1 MGKRKAKK
9 LIEKNQEFESIL
21 EDLVEKQEEEGE
33 IEWKDVNTDITSGQ
47 WGRLIGQGVLKDAED
62 GDGFVVDDL
71 QGVKELLGLVETDE
85 EIEFDYET
93 EDVDDIDTSWSIYD
107 KGAAL
112 VGIFFIVFGYRD
124 PQIQAAIGEV
134 INIFVLPMEIVGLRY
149 YHIVLVLAT
158 ITGLYSSYLQ
168 KYLMD
173 WDWISA
179 QQEKVQEIQSELK
192 EAKLSDDDERA
203 DELQK
208 EQKAAMS
215 EQMKM
220 FKMQFKPSVWIMVIT
235 IPLFI
240 WLYWMFTHRGGN
252 PPAILQAGG
261 TMPMI
266 HLPFVGEVEFSHKVI
281 GFLPIGQ
288 AWFVWYILCSFGFG
302 QMMRKVLGVNPTT

>member
-1 MGKRKAKK
+1 MGKRKAKR
-9 LIEKNQEFESIL
+9 LIEENQEFESIL
-21 EDLVEKQEEEGE
+21 ENLVEKQEEKGE

-47 WGRLIGQGVLKDAED
+47 WGRLIGQGVLED
-62 GDGFVVDDL
+62 SKGEGFVVDDL
-71 QGVKELLGLVETDE
+71 EGVKELLGLKESSESADIDYSHDTDVE
-85 EIEFDYET
+85 
-93 EDVDDIDTSWSIYD
+93 DIDTSWSLYD

-112 VGIFFIVFGYRD
+112 IGLFFIVFGYRD
-124 PQIQAAIGEV
+124 AKVQAVIGEAV
-134 INIFVLPMEIVGLRY
+134 NILVLPLEFAGLRF
-149 YHIVLVLAT
+149 YHIVLILAT

-240 WLYWMFTHRGGN
+240 WLYWMFTHRAGN

-266 HLPFVGEVEFSHKVI
+266 HMPFVGDVKFSKQVI

-302 QMMRKVLGVNPTT
+302 QIMRKVLGVNPTS